1 MTNRRAASLA
11 ALALGLAC
19 ATAFASTDPLIGVV
33 SAPGD
38 AGLGA
43 ALRTERSLYRGA
55 GTRNDLLPLYIYE
68 GKRFYLHS
76 YRLGLKL
83 DSSDKHRFDVFL
95 SHRFE
100 GFPFDRVPATLAGM
114 ADREPGLDVGASYE
128 YRGGWGALYGAA
140 MRDVTASK
148 GSEFRLGY
156 RYDWRSGRLTLRP
169 QVELAWRDSKLNNYY
184 YGVRPGEATALR
196 PAYEPGG
203 GTNLQLGLYG
213 TYAITKG
220 WRMLA
225 GFSTTRWSSGVRGSP
240 IVEGKAQNSLMLG
253 VLYDFAP
260 DHEAWPE
267 KRPLLVRALA
277 GRATDCD
284 VAKVAR
290 LACTSTRTQDQT
302 RITAVELGR
311 PFVEG
316 VAGWPLD
323 LVGYVGLLHHDDRG
337 VQPASW
343 QVNAYMKGL
352 FYGFPWRERVMTRI
366 GLGVG
371 LSYANRVPLIEAR
384 DQQRN
389 GRNTSKLLN
398 YLDPTIDVSLGDLLG
413 APKMKHVFLG
423 LGVSHRS
430 GIFGSSQLLGNVN
443 GGSNYIYSYLEME
456 M

>member
-1 MTNRRAASLA
+1 MPRVLA

-19 ATAFASTDPLIGVV
+19 ASASANSDPLIGVV

-43 ALRTERSLYRGA
+43 AIRSERSLYQGA

-68 GKRFYLHS
+68 GKHFYLHA
-76 YRLGLKL
+76 YRVGLKL
-83 DSSDKHRFDVFL
+83 DSSERHRFDVFL

-100 GFPFDRVPATLAGM
+100 GFPFDRVPASLAGM

-128 YRGGWGALYGAA
+128 YRGGWGALYAEA
-140 MRDVTASK
+140 LRDVTASR

-156 RYDWRSGRLTLRP
+156 RYDWKSGRLTLRP
-169 QVELAWRDSKLNNYY
+169 HIELARRDAKLNNYY

-196 PAYEPGG
+196 PAYEPGSG
-203 GTNLQLGLYG
+203 NNLQLGLYG

-225 GFSTTRWSSGVRGSP
+225 GFSSTRWPSGVRGSP
-240 IVEGKAQNSLMLG
+240 IVNGRTQNALMLG

-260 DHEAWPE
+260 DHEAWPD
-267 KRPLLVRALA
+267 KRPLLVRVLA
-277 GRATDCD
+277 GRASDCD
-284 VAKVAR
+284 VAKIAR
-290 LACTSTRTQDQT
+290 LACTSTQTQDGT
-302 RITAVELGR
+302 RIASVELGR
-311 PFVEG
+311 PFIEG
-316 VAGWPLD
+316 VRGWPLD
-323 LVGYVGLLHHDDRG
+323 LVGYVGLLHRDDRG
-337 VQPASW
+337 VQPNSW
-343 QVNAYMKGL
+343 QLNAYMKAQ

-366 GLGVG
+366 GLGAG
-371 LSYANRVPLIEAR
+371 LSYASRVPLIEVR

-389 GRNTSKLLN
+389 NRNTSKLLN
-398 YLDPTIDVSLGDLLG
+398 YLDPTIDVSVGDLLG
-413 APKMKHVFLG
+413 ASKMKRVFLG